1 VVTQCHFV
9 ELRNEQG
16 IVKFKEKEFEAKMN
30 EKIRLI
36 LINYPHNP
44 TAKVFDAQEL
54 EFIRRMVLK
63 YPQVVVVS
71 DEVYVYLGYDSTPIK
86 SFATL
91 PDLYDRTLS
100 IYSVGKT
107 FSACVKELRFGYA
120 IANPT
125 LLEYAR
131 KFNAQKER
139 ENIAPRILDNLYRLL
154 CAADNEYKG
163 EESFYKWN
171 NKLMQLKKDRITNAL
186 RSLGLEVLDS
196 LGGFF
201 AVVNIEPSIPQV
213 PVKYYYRTGEGL
225 EEKTLASFE
234 DWYKLPFPCYRPDY
248 AFCRYL
254 AIEKGIILWPLSG
267 FADSTHSL
275 GLMQTRAGAS
285 LARVALARTDEMIS
299 QLEALV
305 KAPN

>member
-1 VVTQCHFV
+1 
-9 ELRNEQG
+9 
-16 IVKFKEKEFEAKMN
+16 MSD
-30 EKIRLI
+30 KIRLI

-44 TAKVFDAQEL
+44 TAKVFEAQEL

-86 SFATL
+86 SLASL
-91 PDLYDRTLS
+91 PDLYDRTVS

-120 IANPT
+120 IANPK

-131 KFNAQKER
+131 KFNAEKER
-139 ENIAPRILDNLYRLL
+139 GNIAPRILDNLYRLL

-171 NKLMQLKKDRITNAL
+171 NKLMQLKKDRITTAL

-201 AVVNIEPSIPQV
+201 ALVNIEASIPQV
-213 PVKYYYRTGEGL
+213 GIKYYYRSSEDM
-225 EEKTLASFE
+225 KDKALASLQ
-234 DWYKLPFPCYRPDY
+234 DWFSLPFPYYTPDY

-254 AIEKGIILWPLSG
+254 AMEKGIVLWPLSG
-267 FADSTHSL
+267 FSDSNHSPGIL
-275 GLMQTRAGAS
+275 KAKAGTS

-299 QLEALV
+299 RLEALV